1 MISAV
6 DQARNLLAE
15 AERSLQGGDGVKA
28 LPFLRRAAALEPKN
42 PDIRLQ
48 TALALRLTGD
58 LDGALAELDEALGLD
73 PYMVLAHLSKGFVL
87 EKLGLTRAAASA
99 YTVALK
105 CAPPPGQTPPGMRA
119 PLDRAREIVASH
131 TGELA
136 DHLRVAIAE
145 VRGRHGREKLGRFDQ
160 ALEIY
165 AGKRQIYY
173 PQPML
178 LAYPEL
184 PPIQFYDRDLFPW
197 LGKLEAGT
205 DDIRS
210 ELMAV
215 LEADWHE
222 FRPYI
227 EYPKGAPVAQ
237 WYELNHSPRWSSFF
251 LWENGRRI
259 DAHCDRCP
267 RTAEVL
273 AGLPMADQPGF
284 APSAMFSVLQPRT
297 RIPPHTGSTNTR
309 LVVHLPLVL
318 PGKCAFRVGNETR
331 EWRMDQAWVFDDTI
345 EHEAWNDSDHVRVI
359 LIFDVWNPFLSQAE
373 RELIS
378 AMMTAKNAWMTAE
391 ANG

>member
-1 MISAV
+1 MISA
-6 DQARNLLAE
+6 DNGARNLLAE

-28 LPFLRRAAALEPKN
+28 LPLLRRAAALDPKN

-48 TALALRLTGD
+48 TALALRLAGD
-58 LDGALAELDEALGLD
+58 LDGALAELDETLGLD

-87 EKLGLTRAAASA
+87 EKLGLTRAAAAA

-105 CAPPPGQTPPGMRA
+105 CAPPPAQTPPGMRA
-119 PLDRAREIVASH
+119 PLDRAREIVARH

-136 DHLRVAIAE
+136 RHLRGAIAG
-145 VRGRHGREKLGRFDQ
+145 VRERHGGEKLERFDR

-197 LGKLEAGT
+197 LAQLEAAT
-205 DDIRS
+205 DDIRT

-215 LEADWHE
+215 LEADWNE

-237 WYELNHSPRWSSFF
+237 WNELNHSPRWSSFF

-267 RTAEVL
+267 KTAEIL
-273 AGLPMADQPGF
+273 GRLPMADQPGF

-318 PGKCAFRVGNETR
+318 PGQCGFRVGNETR
-331 EWRMDQAWVFDDTI
+331 EWKMGEAWVFDDTM
-345 EHEAWNDSDHVRVI
+345 EHEAWNDSGHVRVI

-373 RELIS
+373 RDLVS

-391 ANG
+391 AKG

>member
-1 MISAV
+1 MISA
-6 DQARNLLAE
+6 DNGARNLLAE
-15 AERSLQGGDGVKA
+15 AERSLQHGDAVSA
-28 LPFLRRAAALEPKN
+28 LQILRRAAQVDPKDPN
-42 PDIRLQ
+42 IRLQ
-48 TALALRLTGD
+48 TALALRMTGD
-58 LDGALAELDEALGLD
+58 LDGALAELDETLSLD

-87 EKLGLTRAAASA
+87 EKLGLIRSAAAA

-105 CAPPPGQTPPGMRA
+105 CAPPPDRTPPAMRA
-119 PLDRAREIVASH
+119 PLDRAREIVARH

-136 DHLRVAIAE
+136 HHLRSAIAE
-145 VRGRHGREKLGRFDQ
+145 VRARHGGEKLERFDQ

-197 LGKLEAGT
+197 LPQLETAT
-205 DDIRS
+205 DDIRT

-215 LEADWHE
+215 LEADWNE

-251 LWENGRRI
+251 LWENGKRL

-267 RTAEVL
+267 KTAEVL
-273 AGLPMADQPGF
+273 DRLPMADQPGF
-284 APSAMFSVLQPRT
+284 APSAMYSVLQPRT

-318 PGKCAFRVGNETR
+318 PGRCGFRVGNETR
-331 EWRMDQAWVFDDTI
+331 EWKMGEAWVFDDTM
-345 EHEAWNDSDHVRVI
+345 EHEAWNESDHVRVV
-359 LIFDVWNPFLSQAE
+359 LIFDIWNPFLSEAE
-373 RELIS
+373 RELVS
-378 AMMTAKNAWMTAE
+378 AMMTAKNAWMVAE
-391 ANG
+391 AKS